1 MARGAAR
8 RLGGNHKVIQKR
20 VFNVPRHRVFHTKR
34 HGDHIRPGLKLYC
47 FRALGNRVAAQC
59 RRCLAGDLH
68 RQAIFTGVHD
78 GGLDLHLPGFDVR
91 LREDILNIHRRRHLQ
106 TNRRDDPA
114 AIIEISGGPGIEHIA
129 QGRVGH
135 GQAIDGGA
143 SDIQDTNRQPVGGSW
158 FYRLGHIDLEGTL
171 NALMSYQMHAV
182 HPDIR
187 LVVDG
192 FEFQEVASV
201 GIGIYRG
208 LEIQPAPGQPM
219 IIREDRLDDPG
230 NCDRLGL
237 FCRAIKPF
245 VGNAGIVWI
254 DVHEPL
260 VSVQRNHLLA
270 ARAQRLASD
279 GHGFRR
285 WRGRCGEGSA
295 AQRGECCEDC
305 QTG

>member
-114 AIIEISGGPGIEHIA
+114 AIIEISGGPGILHVA

-135 GQAIDGGA
+135 GQAVDGGA
-143 SDIQDTNRQPVGGSW
+143 CDIQDANRQAVGVSW
-158 FYRLGHIDLEGTL
+158 FYRLGRIDLEWTL
-171 NALMSYQMHAV
+171 NALVSHQMHAI

-192 FEFQEVASV
+192 FELQEVAPV
-201 GIGIYRG
+201 GLGICRC
-208 LEIQPAPGQPM
+208 LEIQPIPGQPM
-219 IIREDRLDDPG
+219 IRREDRLADSG
-230 NCDRLGL
+230 YFDRLGSL
-237 FCRAIKPF
+237 RWTVEPL
-245 VGNAGIVWI
+245 VDNARIVWI
-254 DVHEPL
+254 DVNEPL
-260 VSVQRNHLLA
+260 VAVQRNHLLA
-270 ARAQRLASD
+270 ARKRHLARD
-279 GHGFRR
+279 GRGFRR
-285 WRGRCGEGSA
+285 WRG
-295 AQRGECCEDC
+295 
-305 QTG
+305 